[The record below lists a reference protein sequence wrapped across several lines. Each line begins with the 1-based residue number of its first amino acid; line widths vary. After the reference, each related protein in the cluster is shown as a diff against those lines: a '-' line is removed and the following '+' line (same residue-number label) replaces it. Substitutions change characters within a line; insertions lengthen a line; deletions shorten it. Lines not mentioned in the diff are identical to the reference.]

1 MHRVLRLI
9 GLLATACLLRAQ
21 VPPRDPAA
29 QLAFPLQPGSF
40 GYTFENAFPNLTFPS
55 PVVITAPPGETNR
68 LFIVE
73 QAGRIRVIPD
83 LRTPSLQTFLDL
95 RTNTV
100 FGGEQGMLG
109 LAFHPDYASN
119 GRFFVF
125 RSVTSTTRGNT
136 NRLHQRLS
144 EFRVSPSNP
153 NQTDNGERVLL
164 QQYDQAGNHNGGEV
178 TFGPDGYLYVSL
190 GDEGGANDTYLNS
203 QKPDQDFYSAIL
215 RLDVDNRPGSLPPNP
230 HPANEAYPN
239 AYRVPADNP
248 FHNLTRFLGR
258 TLVPSRVRTEFYSVG
273 WRNPWR
279 MSFDRETGELWVG
292 DVGQDT
298 RESIAI
304 TRPGANHGW
313 AFREGDG
320 PGPFGAPTG
329 FTTDPLFQYAPPL
342 YVYRHGTG
350 LMQGDSVTGG
360 LVYRGSRMSQLTG
373 AYLFAD
379 YVRGNV
385 WTLRRVPG
393 SPPQVTRIAGQ
404 AGISAFGTDPRNGD
418 VLAAHHTGARILRLR
433 YNATFVGNPVP
444 ATLAET
450 GAFTDVASL
459 QVRPSLV
466 PYQVNLP
473 FWSDNALKRRW
484 VFVPGTSK
492 IGFSPTS
499 PWSSPEGTVWM
510 KHFDVEEVPGD
521 PSTARRLETR
531 FLVRNSGGVY
541 GLTYRWSTQGSA
553 ELVPDE
559 GRDEILTLG
568 TGDGIRT
575 QTWRYPSRAECLAC
589 HTTAAGW
596 SLSFNTAQLNRT
608 GADGIHQLTALA
620 AAGYFTNPPPST
632 IPLPSHRPIGTA
644 AEPSLPA
651 SLEFRAR
658 AYLEVNCAPCHLP
671 GGPGPARWDARNTTP
686 LELAGILNGPLNDSL
701 GNDANRVIVPG
712 NPERSVLL
720 QRLRTRGVG
729 QMPPLASAIPD
740 TNGVALIEA
749 WILSLSHRVDF
760 ATWASQKL
768 GDTSGNP
775 PRERDSDQDGT
786 SDFFEYLAGTDP
798 TSSLA
803 VWKPAI
809 RLVDGQPTLHF
820 TQPANVAVLVETAP
834 DFQSNLWSP
843 LDHPGNT
850 PFFPE
855 STREV
860 ALPLQTS
867 DSTRYF
873 RVQLRSP

>member
-9 GLLATACLLRAQ
+9 GLLASAFLLQAQ
-21 VPPRDPAA
+21 VPPRDLAE
-29 QLAFPLQPGSF
+29 QLAFPRQPGSF
-40 GYTFENAFPNLTFPS
+40 GYTFENAFPNLTFAS
-55 PVVITAPPGETNR
+55 PVVISAPPGETNR
-68 LFIVE
+68 LFVVE

-100 FGGEQGMLG
+100 FSGEQGMLG

-125 RSVTSTTRGNT
+125 RSLNSTTRGNT

-153 NQTDNGERVLL
+153 NQADNWERVLL

-203 QKPDQDFYSAIL
+203 QKPDQDFFSAIL
-215 RLDVDNRPGSLPPNP
+215 RIDVDNRPGSLPPNP
-230 HPANEAYPN
+230 HPANEADPD

-258 TLVPSRVRTEFYSVG
+258 TLVPSRVRTEFYSIG

-292 DVGQDT
+292 DVGQGS

-313 AFREGDG
+313 GFREGDG
-320 PGPFGAPTG
+320 AGPFGAPTG
-329 FTTDPLFQYAPPL
+329 FTTDPQYQYVAPV
-342 YVYRHGTG
+342 YVYRHGSG

-360 LVYRGSRMSQLTG
+360 LVYRGSRMSQLFG
-373 AYLFAD
+373 AYVFAD

-385 WTLRRVPG
+385 WSLRRVPG
-393 SPPQVTRIAGQ
+393 RPPLVTRIAGQ
-404 AGISAFGTDPRNGD
+404 ANISAFGTDPRNGD

-433 YNATFVGNPVP
+433 YNATFEGSPIP
-444 ATLAET
+444 ASLDVT
-450 GAFTDVASL
+450 GAFTDTATF
-459 QVRPSLV
+459 QVHPALV

-484 VFVPGTSK
+484 VFVPGTNRL
-492 IGFSPTS
+492 GFSPTS
-499 PWSSPEGTVWM
+499 TWASPEGTVWM
-510 KHFDVEEVPGD
+510 KHFDIEDTPGD
-521 PSTARRLETR
+521 PSTSRRLETR
-531 FLVRNSGGVY
+531 FLVRNSSGVY
-541 GLTYRWSTQGSA
+541 GLSYRWSSQGSA
-553 ELVPDE
+553 ELVQDE
-559 GRDEILTLG
+559 GRDELLTLG
-568 TGDGIRT
+568 NGDNTRT
-575 QTWRYPSRAECLAC
+575 QLWRYPSRAECLAC

-596 SLSFNTAQLNRT
+596 SLSFNTAQLNRS
-608 GADGIHQLTALA
+608 GGDGLHQITALA
-620 AAGYFTNPPPST
+620 AAGYFTNPPVST
-632 IPLPSHRPIGTA
+632 IPLPSHRPVGNP
-644 AEPSLPA
+644 AEPNLTS

-658 AYLEVNCAPCHLP
+658 SYLEVNCAPCHQP
-671 GGPGPARWDARNTTP
+671 GGPGPARWDARSTTP
-686 LELAGILNGPLNDSL
+686 LDLAGILNGPLNDSL
-701 GNDANRVIVPG
+701 GNETNRVVVPG
-712 NPERSVLL
+712 NPERSILL

-729 QMPPLASAIPD
+729 QMPPLASTIPD
-740 TNGVALIEA
+740 TNGVALVEA
-749 WILSLSHRVDF
+749 WILSLTNRLDF
-760 ATWASQKL
+760 TTWAARKL

-775 PRERDSDQDGT
+775 PREKDSDLDGA
-786 SDFFEYLAGTDP
+786 SDYLEYLVGSDP

-803 VWKPAI
+803 SWEPSM
-809 RLVDGQPTLHF
+809 RLIGDQPTLQF
-820 TQPANVAVLVETAP
+820 TQPANVAFLVETTP
-834 DFQSNLWSP
+834 DFHSATWTVLE
-843 LDHPGNT
+843 HPGNT

-855 STREV
+855 AAREV
-860 ALPLQTS
+860 SLPLQPA
-867 DSTRYF
+867 DFTRYF

>member
-1 MHRVLRLI
+1 MHRVFRLI
-9 GLLATACLLRAQ
+9 ALLASAFLLQAQ

-29 QLAFPLQPGSF
+29 QLALPLQPGSF
-40 GYTFENAFPNLTFPS
+40 GYTFENAFPNLSFAS

-68 LFIVE
+68 LFVVE

-100 FGGEQGMLG
+100 FSGEQGMLG

-125 RSVTSTTRGNT
+125 RSLTSTTRGNT

-153 NQTDNGERVLL
+153 NQADNWERVLL

-203 QKPDQDFYSAIL
+203 QKPDLDFFSAIL
-215 RLDVDNRPGSLPPNP
+215 RIDVDNRPGSLPPNP
-230 HPANEAYPN
+230 HPANEADLN

-258 TLVPSRVRTEFYSVG
+258 NLTPSRVRTEFYSIG

-279 MSFDRETGELWVG
+279 MSFDRETGELWVA
-292 DVGQDT
+292 DVGQDA

-304 TRPGANHGW
+304 TRSGANHGW
-313 AFREGDG
+313 GFREGDG
-320 PGPFGAPTG
+320 AGPFAAPTG
-329 FTTDPLFQYAPPL
+329 FTTDPLFQYVPPV
-342 YVYRHGTG
+342 YVYRHGSG

-360 LVYRGSRMSQLTG
+360 LVYRGSRMSQLFG
-373 AYLFAD
+373 AYVFAD

-385 WTLRRVPG
+385 WSLRRVPG
-393 SPPQVTRIAGQ
+393 RPPLVTRIAGQ
-404 AGISAFGTDPRNGD
+404 ANISAFGTDPRNGD
-418 VLAAHHTGARILRLR
+418 LLAAHHTGARILRLR
-433 YNATFVGNPVP
+433 YNATFEGSPIP
-444 ATLAET
+444 ATLAAT
-450 GAFTDVASL
+450 GAFTDVAAF
-459 QVRPSLV
+459 QPHPALV

-484 VFVPGTSK
+484 VFVPGTNRL
-492 IGFSPTS
+492 GFSPTS
-499 PWSSPEGTVWM
+499 TWGSPEGTVWM
-510 KHFDVEEVPGD
+510 KHFDIEEIAGD
-521 PSTARRLETR
+521 PSTTRRLETR
-531 FLVRNSGGVY
+531 FLVRNSSGVY
-541 GLTYRWSTQGSA
+541 GLSYRWSSQGGA

-559 GRDEILTLG
+559 GRDELLTLG
-568 TGDGIRT
+568 SGDNTRT
-575 QTWRYPSRAECLAC
+575 QSWRYPSRAECLAC

-596 SLSFNTAQLNRT
+596 SLSFNTPQLNRT
-608 GADGIHQLTALA
+608 GADGIHQIAALA
-620 AAGYFTNPPPST
+620 AAGYFTNPPAST
-632 IPLPSHRPIGTA
+632 TPLPSHRPVGN
-644 AEPSLPA
+644 PSNPELA
-651 SLEFRAR
+651 SSLEFRAR
-658 AYLEVNCAPCHLP
+658 SYLAVNCAPCHLP

-686 LELAGILNGPLNDSL
+686 LDLAGILNGPLNDSL
-701 GNDANRVIVPG
+701 GNDANRVVVPG

-720 QRLRTRGVG
+720 QRLRVRGVG

-749 WILSLSHRVDF
+749 WILSLTNRVDF
-760 ATWASQKL
+760 TTWATQKL

-775 PRERDSDQDGT
+775 PRERDSDLDGA
-786 SDFFEYLAGTDP
+786 SDYLEYLVGTDP
-798 TSSLA
+798 TSGLA
-803 VWKPAI
+803 SWKPTI
-809 RLVDGQPTLHF
+809 RLIGVQPTLQF
-820 TQPANVAVLVETAP
+820 TQPANIAFLVETAP
-834 DFQSNLWSP
+834 DFHSASWTALE
-843 LDHPGNT
+843 HPGNT

-860 ALPLQTS
+860 SLPLEPT

>member
-9 GLLATACLLRAQ
+9 GLLATACLLQAQ

-40 GYTFENAFPNLTFPS
+40 GYTFENAFPNLAFTS

-320 PGPFGAPTG
+320 PGPFGAPT
-329 FTTDPLFQYAPPL
+329 D
-342 YVYRHGTG
+342 RK
-350 LMQGDSVTGG
+350 SV
-360 LVYRGSRMSQLTG
+360 V
-373 AYLFAD
+373 
-379 YVRGNV
+379 
-385 WTLRRVPG
+385 
-393 SPPQVTRIAGQ
+393 
-404 AGISAFGTDPRNGD
+404 
-418 VLAAHHTGARILRLR
+418 
-433 YNATFVGNPVP
+433 
-444 ATLAET
+444 
-450 GAFTDVASL
+450 
-459 QVRPSLV
+459 
-466 PYQVNLP
+466 
-473 FWSDNALKRRW
+473 
-484 VFVPGTSK
+484 
-492 IGFSPTS
+492 
-499 PWSSPEGTVWM
+499 
-510 KHFDVEEVPGD
+510 
-521 PSTARRLETR
+521 
-531 FLVRNSGGVY
+531 
-541 GLTYRWSTQGSA
+541 
-553 ELVPDE
+553 
-559 GRDEILTLG
+559 
-568 TGDGIRT
+568 
-575 QTWRYPSRAECLAC
+575 
-589 HTTAAGW
+589 
-596 SLSFNTAQLNRT
+596 
-608 GADGIHQLTALA
+608 
-620 AAGYFTNPPPST
+620 
-632 IPLPSHRPIGTA
+632 
-644 AEPSLPA
+644 
-651 SLEFRAR
+651 
-658 AYLEVNCAPCHLP
+658 
-671 GGPGPARWDARNTTP
+671 
-686 LELAGILNGPLNDSL
+686 
-701 GNDANRVIVPG
+701 
-712 NPERSVLL
+712 
-720 QRLRTRGVG
+720 
-729 QMPPLASAIPD
+729 
-740 TNGVALIEA
+740 
-749 WILSLSHRVDF
+749 
-760 ATWASQKL
+760 
-768 GDTSGNP
+768 
-775 PRERDSDQDGT
+775 
-786 SDFFEYLAGTDP
+786 
-798 TSSLA
+798 
-803 VWKPAI
+803 
-809 RLVDGQPTLHF
+809 
-820 TQPANVAVLVETAP
+820 
-834 DFQSNLWSP
+834 
-843 LDHPGNT
+843 
-850 PFFPE
+850 
-855 STREV
+855 
-860 ALPLQTS
+860 
-867 DSTRYF
+867 
-873 RVQLRSP
+873 